1 MILVAYHYLIGSKP
15 GSNLENADGLSR
27 LHLTEAPGH
36 VPMSADV
43 VLVMNHIES
52 ITVKASQ
59 IKSWTERDP
68 ILSKIKKYCM
78 TA

>member
-1 MILVAYHYLIGSKP
+1 MILVACHYLIGSKP

-43 VLVMNHIES
+43 VLVMNHCWGFKNCLIPRYGRLLPPES
-52 ITVKASQ
+52 IPS
-59 IKSWTERDP
+59 
-68 ILSKIKKYCM
+68 
-78 TA
+78 